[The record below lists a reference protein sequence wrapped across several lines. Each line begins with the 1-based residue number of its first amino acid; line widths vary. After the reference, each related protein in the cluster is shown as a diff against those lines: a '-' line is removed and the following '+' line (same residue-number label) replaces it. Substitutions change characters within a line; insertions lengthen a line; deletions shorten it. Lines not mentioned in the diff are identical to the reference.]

1 MIPEIFSRRSIR
13 SYLPEPV
20 PEEVLR
26 RILEAGVRASTTG
39 NMQLYSLVVTTSPE
53 IKERLA
59 PCHFNQPMVTQAPVV
74 ITFCADIRRFSLW
87 CRQRGAAI
95 RQFRLVRQQHDRYD
109 SRLAKYR
116 IAS

>member
-1 MIPEIFSRRSIR
+1 MIPEIFSHRSIR

-39 NMQLYSLVVTTSPE
+39 NMQLYSLVVTTLPE

-74 ITFCADIRRFSLW
+74 ITFAPTSAGSRS
-87 CRQRGAAI
+87 GAGNGEP
-95 RQFRLVRQQHDRYD
+95 
-109 SRLAKYR
+109 SRNTTISSGSSTA
-116 IAS
+116 

>member
-1 MIPEIFSRRSIR
+1 MIPEIFSPRSIR

-39 NMQLYSLVVTTSPE
+39 NMQLYSLVVTTLPE

-59 PCHFNQPMVTQAPVV
+59 FQS
-74 ITFCADIRRFSLW
+74 ADGHTGPGCNHLLRRHPQVLALVPATGS
-87 CRQRGAAI
+87 RAAI
-95 RQFRLVRQQHDRYD
+95 RQFRLVRQQRDRYD